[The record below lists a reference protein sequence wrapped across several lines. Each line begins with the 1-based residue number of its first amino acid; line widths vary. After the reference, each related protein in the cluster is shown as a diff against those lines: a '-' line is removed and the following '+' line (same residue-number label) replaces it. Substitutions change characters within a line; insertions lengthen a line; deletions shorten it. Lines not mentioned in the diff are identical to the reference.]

1 MKFLCLQCDEPMK
14 LTEVQRPGDQTMTAA
29 FECARCGW
37 ELALLANPMETQ
49 FVDSLDYGLGGR
61 VVPKQPLELVRKNLA
76 DGRSDAFK
84 ESDGPPEAAAKPR
97 QVVEWSPEARD
108 RLEKVPSFARGM
120 VKRIY
125 TDYARERGIEMIT
138 PGTMD
143 QARADLGMEGM

>member
-1 MKFLCLQCDEPMK
+1 
-14 LTEVQRPGDQTMTAA
+14 
-29 FECARCGW
+29 
-37 ELALLANPMETQ
+37 
-49 FVDSLDYGLGGR
+49 

-84 ESDGPPEAAAKPR
+84 EPDAPPEAVAKPR
-97 QVVEWSPEARD
+97 QAVEWSLEARG

-138 PGTMD
+138 PVTMD
-143 QARADLGMEGM
+143 QARDDLGLEDM